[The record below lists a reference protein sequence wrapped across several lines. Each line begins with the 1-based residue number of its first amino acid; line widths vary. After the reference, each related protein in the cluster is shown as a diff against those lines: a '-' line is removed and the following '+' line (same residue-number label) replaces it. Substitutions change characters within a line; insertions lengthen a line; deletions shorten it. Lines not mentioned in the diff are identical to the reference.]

1 MKLHLNQHLN
11 QRLLAAV
18 CPMLVLLVAGA
29 CSGTRKLNYIRTG
42 NADAVLS
49 LSSRDRAGA
58 PVSASDSSGLTA
70 PADTLKVR
78 DLNGREVF
86 LMRAVQDED
95 GTMIASEVLQPA
107 SVTARFRNVAERMGR
122 IDLHFDINVPAA
134 LQDPEWE
141 LRFQPRLYLPEDTV
155 SLAEVRLTGN
165 GYRKTQLRGYE
176 QYRKFLAGIIT
187 DSSRLHRQRTLERFL
202 ARNIPA
208 LAALRTDSLP
218 VADSTLEAIRRSL
231 SGQYGITVAE
241 SGKHYRRHRLIRR
254 NERKMLRRESVFRR
268 LVRNPVAPGPV
279 YLDSLTGEPRD
290 TDIPYAYALRTR
302 KGLRKADLTLS
313 GEIWSEGRLLY
324 RMPESAPLTF
334 YISSIASWTDDADR
348 YVKRIVERKATVRTA
363 AYLDFRQGSAE
374 IDTALHENA
383 SELRRIE
390 GNIRELWE
398 QDTYEVDS
406 LVICA
411 TCSPEGSYTHNA
423 RLAEARSEAIR
434 QHFESFLTAECPE
447 PVLRWDLSGT
457 PGDETPSVVS
467 PHAVS
472 IQETS
477 VPLQETS
484 VPERFRL
491 TARSIPEDWD
501 RLAAL
506 VRGDSLLKDRSR
518 ILAIVTGDETPDR
531 KETELRGTAGY
542 PRLFQ
547 VLYPLMR
554 TVRFEFHLHRRGM
567 IRDTVH
573 TTEIDTVYRRG
584 VEALREKDYA
594 RAITLLRPYRDFN
607 AAIACLSLDYNHTA
621 LDILNSLHRS
631 PRRDYLLALAYART
645 GDDKRAVNAYLES
658 VRADRSLV
666 FRGNLDPEIS
676 RLVHTYRLD
685 RLLEDDGAVPPENS

>member
-1 MKLHLNQHLN
+1 MKHILKHLLNRRLN
-11 QRLLAAV
+11 QRLPAAV
-18 CPMLVLLVAGA
+18 CPMLVLLIAGA
-29 CSGTRKLNYIRTG
+29 CSGTRRLNYIRTG

-58 PVSASDSSGLTA
+58 PVSASDSSGPTA

-107 SVTARFRNVAERMGR
+107 SVTARFRNVAERMGH

-141 LRFQPRLYLPEDTV
+141 LRFQPRLYLPADTI
-155 SLAEVRLTGN
+155 SLAEVRLTGSE
-165 GYRKTQLRGYE
+165 YRKAQLRGYE
-176 QYRKFLAGIIT
+176 QYRKFLDGIIT

-202 ARNIPA
+202 ARNIPV
-208 LAALRTDSLP
+208 LAALKTDSLP
-218 VADSTLEAIRRSL
+218 VADSTVEAIRRTL
-231 SGQYGITVAE
+231 SGHYGITVAE
-241 SGKHYRRHRLIRR
+241 SGKHYRRHGLIRR
-254 NERKMLRRESVFRR
+254 NERKMQRRERVFRR

-279 YLDSLTGEPRD
+279 YLDTLTATPRD
-290 TDIPYAYALRTR
+290 AGIPYTYTLRTR
-302 KGLRKADLTLS
+302 RGLRKADLTLS

-324 RMPESAPLTF
+324 RMPESSPLTF
-334 YISSIASWTDDADR
+334 YISSIASWTDGADR
-348 YVKRIVERKATVRTA
+348 YVKRIVERRATVRTA

-374 IDTALHENA
+374 IDTSLHENA

-423 RLAEARSEAIR
+423 RLAETRSEAIR
-434 QHFESFLTAECPE
+434 RHFESFLATESPQLILHRDLADSLAPE
-447 PVLRWDLSGT
+447 P
-457 PGDETPSVVS
+457 
-467 PHAVS
+467 
-472 IQETS
+472 
-477 VPLQETS
+477 
-484 VPERFRL
+484 FRL
-491 TARSIPEDWD
+491 TARSIPEDWN

-506 VRGDSLLKDRSR
+506 VRRDSLLKDRSR

-531 KETELRGTAGY
+531 KEAELRGTAGY

-645 GDDKRAVNAYLES
+645 GDDRRAVDAYLES

-685 RLLEDDGAVPPENS
+685 RLLDGDGTVPPENT

>member
-390 GNIRELWE
+390 DNIRELWE

-423 RLAEARSEAIR
+423 RLAEARGEAILR
-434 QHFESFLTAECPE
+434 HFESFLAAESPQQILHRDLADSLAPE
-447 PVLRWDLSGT
+447 P
-457 PGDETPSVVS
+457 
-467 PHAVS
+467 
-472 IQETS
+472 
-477 VPLQETS
+477 
-484 VPERFRL
+484 FRL
-491 TARSIPEDWD
+491 TARSIPEDWE
-501 RLAAL
+501 RLAGL
-506 VRGDSLLKDRSR
+506 VCRDSLLKDRSR

-573 TTEIDTVYRRG
+573 TTEIDTVYRNG
-584 VEALREKDYA
+584 VEALREKDYT

-645 GDDKRAVNAYLES
+645 GDDKRAIDAYLES

-685 RLLEDDGAVPPENS
+685 RLLDGDGTVPPENT